1 MPSEQTLVKLT
12 KAFQAR
18 LELIHTRAG
27 QLTAVEWDRLGSWDE
42 VDIERFA
49 RRVDPVFTAARQAT
63 VNASAGYYS
72 LATETAPVLVPDVA
86 IAVQANLRAPFTAY
100 WHGLAEGRPWDEALA
115 AGRSRATSTAV
126 DYVAS
131 TSRRTASFV
140 AGDGIVGWRRVLTA
154 NSCAWC
160 ATVSTQ
166 RYRSAESA
174 DFGHDHCD
182 CIVAPIYGDA
192 DPGQVINQVRVD
204 ELEQLE
210 RVV

>member
-1 MPSEQTLVKLT
+1 MPPEAAQVSITR
-12 KAFQAR
+12 AFQGR
-18 LELIHTRAG
+18 LERIHTRAG
-27 QLTAVEWDRLGSWDE
+27 ALTAVEWDRLGSWDDGD
-42 VDIERFA
+42 VVRFEQQVAPVLDAA
-49 RRVDPVFTAARQAT
+49 RRAT

-72 LATETAPVLVPDVA
+72 LMTDSPPVVVPDAA

-100 WHGLAEGRPWDEALA
+100 WHGLAERRPWDEALA
-115 AGRSRATSTAV
+115 AGRARALSTAV

-140 AGDGIVGWRRVLTA
+140 NGDGIVGWRRVLTG
-154 NSCAWC
+154 NSCRWC

-192 DPGQVINQVRVD
+192 DPGQVINQVRID
-204 ELEQLE
+204 ELDQLE
-210 RVV
+210 QVA